1 MRGSL
6 FLRTFLGYL
15 VLAVALSG
23 VILLFS
29 LDMIRDHYTDT
40 LAADLEK
47 LAAAVGMEVA
57 PLAGDQ
63 RFEELQSLVTSLGRR
78 TSTRITL
85 VDSSGRVIADSED
98 DPTHMD
104 NHLTRPEV
112 AGALQGGPARA
123 TRLSATTGEEMLY
136 VALPMEADGGTVGVV
151 RVSSY
156 MEQVDRLVSALRN
169 RIVRLAGVVVVLS
182 LVAALLIS
190 RGLTRQISELVAASQ
205 KVAGGDFEVKVL
217 LKGSGEVKQLGDSF
231 NHMTE
236 RIRELVGETTRRQQ
250 ELVGVLSSISD
261 GLVVLS
267 ADGTITLSNQAF
279 RRIAGHAAGE
289 AAIEGRPYW
298 EVLKAPEFADL
309 VRSVVEDR
317 TTGAP
322 AGGGRAGEA
331 KSGRTGEVP
340 TGGKTYLCSVALV
353 GESSETVALFHDI
366 SEAKAVERMK
376 RDFILNLSHEL
387 RTPLTAI
394 KGFLETLGDQPD
406 EKTAHYL
413 EIIRRHTDRLVAIVE
428 DLLKLSQLE
437 DPLAKLDVRVFDLR
451 GMLEDVVALFD
462 DKARQK
468 NLSITLEAPAGA
480 CDVRADAF
488 RLEQVFVN
496 LVDNAIK
503 YTEQGG
509 ITVSL
514 DPASCEGGSAITVA
528 VSDTGIGIDQE
539 HLDRV
544 FERFYVVDKSRSKK
558 SGGTGLGLAIVK
570 HIVLAHGGSVDVES
584 TPGKGTSFN
593 VTLPVS
599 ED

>member
-6 FLRTFLGYL
+6 LLRTFLGYL
-15 VLAVALSG
+15 VLTVGLSSA
-23 VILLFS
+23 ILLFS
-29 LDMIRDHYTDT
+29 LEMIRSHYTDT

-47 LAAAVGMEVA
+47 LAAAVEMEVA
-57 PLAGDQ
+57 PLVGAGRLD
-63 RFEELQSLVTSLGRR
+63 ELPILVTSLGKG

-85 VDSSGRVIADSED
+85 VDNSGHVIADSED
-98 DPTHMD
+98 DPTIMD

-112 AGALQGGPARA
+112 AGALQGRPARA

-136 VALPMEADGGTVGVV
+136 VALPMEREGATVGVV

-156 MEQVDRLVSALRN
+156 MKQVDRLVSALRN

-190 RGLTRQISELVAASQ
+190 RGLTRQISELAAASQ
-205 KVAGGDFEVKVL
+205 QVAGGDFEVKVL

-236 RIRELVGETTRRQQ
+236 RIRGLVGETRRREQ
-250 ELVGVLSSISD
+250 ELAGVLSSISD
-261 GLVVLS
+261 GLVVLD
-267 ADGTITLSNQAF
+267 ADGTIVLSNQAF
-279 RRIAGHAAGE
+279 RRIAGQAGHDS
-289 AAIEGRPYW
+289 AQDAVEGRPYW

-309 VRSVVEDR
+309 VRSVVE
-317 TTGAP
+317 
-322 AGGGRAGEA
+322 GRAGEA
-331 KSGRTGEVP
+331 GSGRTADVP
-340 TGGKTYLCSVALV
+340 VGGKTYRCSIALV

-366 SEAKAVERMK
+366 SESKALERVK

-437 DPLAKLDVRVFDLR
+437 DPMAKMDIRPFDLR
-451 GMLEDVVALFD
+451 EMLSDVVAMFEER
-462 DKARQK
+462 ARRK
-468 NLSITLEAPAGA
+468 NLTLTLDAPGGA
-480 CDVRADAF
+480 CEIRADAF

-503 YTEQGG
+503 YTERGG
-509 ITVSL
+509 VTVVL
-514 DPASCEGGSAITVA
+514 DPESCTGAGRVGVA
-528 VSDTGIGIDQE
+528 VSDTGIGIDDE
-539 HLDRV
+539 HLGRI
-544 FERFYVVDKSRSKK
+544 FERFYVVDKSRSRK

-570 HIVLAHGGSVDVES
+570 HIVLSHGGSVDVES
-584 TPGKGTSFN
+584 TPGTGTTFR
-593 VTLPVS
+593 VTLPVRGS
-599 ED
+599 